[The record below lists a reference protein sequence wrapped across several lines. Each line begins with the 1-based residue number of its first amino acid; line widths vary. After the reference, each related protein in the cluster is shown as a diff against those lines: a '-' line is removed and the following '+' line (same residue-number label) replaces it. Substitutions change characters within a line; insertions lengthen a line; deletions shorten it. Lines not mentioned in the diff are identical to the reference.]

1 MYKNLHIYLMN
12 KHGQIYWGGGV
23 HSIAFYC
30 IPLLFGLGPSLK
42 SRSRLRCE
50 SRDVQW
56 TLNDVQRTL
65 KAGFLLTLINVSK
78 TFVYLMTYLLRV
90 IIHFKLNIYEPFA
103 CIIIAVE
110 WTLNMYIK
118 TLYIHRMYTRIAKL
132 TQFTKH

>member
-1 MYKNLHIYLMN
+1 M
-12 KHGQIYWGGGV
+12 

-50 SRDVQW
+50 SRDVQ
-56 TLNDVQRTL
+56 RTL
-65 KAGFLLTLINVSK
+65 KADFSLTLINVSK

-103 CIIIAVE
+103 CIIIAV
-110 WTLNMYIK
+110 
-118 TLYIHRMYTRIAKL
+118 
-132 TQFTKH
+132 

>member
-65 KAGFLLTLINVSK
+65 KADFLLTL
-78 TFVYLMTYLLRV
+78 TYPRPSCILWLIYYV
-90 IIHFKLNIYEPFA
+90 VNIHFKLNIYEPFA

>member
-1 MYKNLHIYLMN
+1 M
-12 KHGQIYWGGGV
+12 

-50 SRDVQW
+50 SRDVQR

-110 WTLNMYIK
+110 
-118 TLYIHRMYTRIAKL
+118 
-132 TQFTKH
+132 

>member
-1 MYKNLHIYLMN
+1 MRR
-12 KHGQIYWGGGV
+12 GR
-23 HSIAFYC
+23 AFYC

-50 SRDVQW
+50 SRDVQR

-65 KAGFLLTLINVSK
+65 KADFLLTLINVSK

-103 CIIIAVE
+103 CIVIAVE
-110 WTLNMYIK
+110 
-118 TLYIHRMYTRIAKL
+118 
-132 TQFTKH
+132 